1 MRHPVAS
8 FVARL
13 AAVSLLAA
21 AVAGCKHAPAPAPQP
36 EPRPIGGDRD
46 AHGCL
51 TPAGYTW
58 CARDGVCVRPWE
70 YAKERGFENT
80 ATGFAAHCRI
90 EGTPPA
96 P

>member
-1 MRHPVAS
+1 MRHPVATL
-8 FVARL
+8 VASV
-13 AAVSLLAA
+13 AAVALLALA
-21 AVAGCKHAPAPAPQP
+21 LAGCKHAPLPAP
-36 EPRPIGGDRD
+36 ESRPIGGDRD

-51 TPAGYTW
+51 APAGYTW

-80 ATGFAAHCRI
+80 SAGFAAHCRI
-90 EGTPPA
+90 EGTPPT

>member
-1 MRHPVAS
+1 MRHRVAS
-8 FVARL
+8 FVAHL
-13 AAVSLLAA
+13 TAVSLLAVA
-21 AVAGCKHAPAPAPQP
+21 LAGCRHAPAP

-51 TPAGYTW
+51 APAGYTW

-70 YAKERGFENT
+70 YAKERGFEDT
-80 ATGFAAHCRI
+80 PAAFAAHCRV
-90 EGTPPA
+90 EGTSTA